1 MLPVKQ
7 HKETNEYDQL
17 PVVGTRVTDL
27 VRRIRT
33 QQPCLFLLFAHSI
46 LIQDQGDIFSINR
59 WIQSADL
66 E

>member
-7 HKETNEYDQL
+7 HRETNEYDQL

-46 LIQDQGDIFSINR
+46 LIQD
-59 WIQSADL
+59 
-66 E
+66 